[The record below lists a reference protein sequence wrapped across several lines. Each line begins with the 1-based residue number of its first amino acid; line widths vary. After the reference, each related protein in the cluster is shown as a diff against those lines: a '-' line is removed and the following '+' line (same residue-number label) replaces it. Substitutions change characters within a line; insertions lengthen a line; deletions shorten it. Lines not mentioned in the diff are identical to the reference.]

1 MAGCRAVEEILA
13 RDATKYRISIFGAE
27 PRVNY
32 NRIMLSPLLA
42 GEKSFDDIVIND
54 QAWYDDNDITLVSG
68 DQVMAIDR
76 KIQTVTARSGRTE
89 SYDKL
94 ILATGSDPFIIPV
107 PGHDLQGV
115 VTFRDMD
122 DVGSMLEAANRGG
135 DAVVVFIIAATRRLV
150 ACLTS
155 ASFVPSAACAT
166 VHVCGGRRSRVTAPG
181 ARSIDSE
188 RRPSA

>member
-1 MAGCRAVEEILA
+1 MTKPHLIVIGNGMAGCRAVEEILA
-13 RDATKYRISIFGAE
+13 RDAEKYRITIFGAE

-54 QAWYDDNDITLVSG
+54 QAWYDDNGITLVSG
-68 DQVMAIDR
+68 DQVVAIDR
-76 KIQTVTARSGRTE
+76 KIQTITARSGRVE

-122 DVGSMLEAANRGG
+122 DVGAMLRAADAGG
-135 DAVVVFIIAATRRLV
+135 DAVVIGGGLLGLEAAHG
-150 ACLTS
+150 LTLR
-155 ASFVPSAACAT
+155 A
-166 VHVCGGRRSRVTAPG
+166 
-181 ARSIDSE
+181 
-188 RRPSA
+188 

>member
-1 MAGCRAVEEILA
+1 MGIMTDKLHLPKPHLVVIGNGMAGCRAVEEILE
-13 RDATKYRISIFGAE
+13 RDADKYRITIFGAE

-32 NRIMLSPLLA
+32 YRIMLSPLLA

-54 QAWYDDNDITLVSG
+54 QAWYDDNGVALVAG
-68 DQVMAIDR
+68 DPVVAIDR
-76 KIQTVTARSGRTE
+76 KIQTVTARSGRVE

-122 DVGSMLEAANRGG
+122 DVGAMLHAADGG
-135 DAVVVFIIAATRRLV
+135 EIGRA
-150 ACLTS
+150 
-155 ASFVPSAACAT
+155 
-166 VHVCGGRRSRVTAPG
+166 HV
-181 ARSIDSE
+181 
-188 RRPSA
+188 